1 MAKRNTSPISRAVR
15 SAARALIVDNG
26 RLLTVRMRRPGESE
40 DFLVLPGGGQNHGE
54 TLVETLKRECSE
66 ELGVVPE
73 IHEVAYIREY
83 IGKNHTFARQH
94 SNFHQL
100 EIVFRC
106 SLPQGATPHVGDEHD
121 KHQIGLSWI
130 PLSELANH
138 NVYPQVLT
146 SYIDGTRIAVS
157 PLYLGDIN

>member
-1 MAKRNTSPISRAVR
+1 MARPSSSRASHVR
-15 SAARALIVDNG
+15 SAARALILQQG
-26 RLLTVRMRRPGESE
+26 KLLTVRMRRPGEKE
-40 DFLVLPGGGQNHGE
+40 DFLILPGGGQLHGE
-54 TLVETLKRECSE
+54 TLTQTLRRECE
-66 ELGVVPE
+66 EEIGIVPD

-94 SNFHQL
+94 ANFHQL

-106 SLPQGATPHVGDEHD
+106 SLPQDAVLNVGHGHD
-121 KHQIGLSWI
+121 KHQIGLSWV
-130 PLSELANH
+130 PLAELSQH

-146 SYIDGTRIAVS
+146 SYIADNEIAIS